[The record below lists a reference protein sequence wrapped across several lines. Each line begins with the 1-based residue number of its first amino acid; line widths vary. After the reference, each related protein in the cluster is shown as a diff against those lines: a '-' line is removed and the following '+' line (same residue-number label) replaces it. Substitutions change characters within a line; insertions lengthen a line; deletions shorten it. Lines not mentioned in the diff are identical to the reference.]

1 MKLFYSCVFALCIC
15 TSAFAQTCQFSFKGK
30 VIDLHDN
37 QPLIGASLQIVN
49 GNKFATT
56 NVDGSFEIKSICE
69 GTYTIIV
76 RHVSCK
82 TKRIKVNIIK
92 DTYKEISLEH
102 HLNQLNEV
110 EIKTINF
117 TKTEYEKYNLI
128 LSDEKK
134 AQISYSNP
142 LKYLYEPNAAILKA
156 GAFKS
161 AANEYNAQKI
171 AEHSHLY
178 TSDQLINFPGRCFSI
193 QHCIAFNKKEIKKLG
208 ITKANITTR
217 NFPDSVSNIRKKFKI
232 KDGGATYLF
241 FTTDAANEK
250 LVVVCEKI

>member
-1 MKLFYSCVFALCIC
+1 MPNVPENFDFLFSKTENILIK
-15 TSAFAQTCQFSFKGK
+15 TSPLLDFS
-30 VIDLHDN
+30 
-37 QPLIGASLQIVN
+37 IGIKSLQ
-49 GNKFATT
+49 
-56 NVDGSFEIKSICE
+56 NV
-69 GTYTIIV
+69 
-76 RHVSCK
+76 
-82 TKRIKVNIIK
+82 
-92 DTYKEISLEH
+92 KEIHVVAVQNEVKELLWVLQKEH
-102 HLNQLNEV
+102 KDEV